1 MSGLISATLA
11 SILLLIPWI
20 AFFLAAAPSWREGVF
35 YSTGWAVPGMAF
47 VLTWTRVRRLQFG
60 RGFQTRRRGYGDSNL
75 VAAFFWTI
83 IVLLAGIAAVWLR
96 LMETADP
103 FWRLALL
110 LQVLWSAS
118 VSLTLTGLLTGPAGV
133 RAMTGCQIFLA
144 ASMPW
149 PFVLENLLVRP
160 FNSLIGHTAALFLN
174 FSGTPAQL
182 LGDQLWVSGVATSL
196 SEACGGWLSLP
207 AAVLLA
213 LFFGEWFNA
222 NLFRRVLL
230 IGITGMLVGVGNL
243 IRLVWF
249 PTPHGTGAVLGIVI
263 LSLLILSWLFRERD
277 RESLTPLPIL
287 RWHAAFFFL
296 LLTWPVAE
304 AFNLMW
310 WKDASPHVRWA
321 LTDSPT
327 ANRASTPDLGLNA
340 AQVDLFN
347 FPLGTEVLVAR
358 YAPGDSRSWN
368 EMNFSA
374 RDQFLAQIGA
384 EPQSVSPNRVIQ
396 LGELDWPVE
405 VRAYADPLTGQ
416 PVYTFQLAI
425 RGSSPIESAGENAR
439 ERIILSRRPGWDG
452 LLLLG
457 RISAAG
463 VTEDQAFVRFEK
475 AVLELII
482 PQNPL

>member
-11 SILLLIPWI
+11 SILLLVPWI
-20 AFFLAAAPSWREGVF
+20 AYFLAVAPSWREGVF
-35 YSTGWAVPGMAF
+35 YSIGWTVPGMAF

-60 RGFQTRRRGYGDSNL
+60 RGFQARRRGYGDSNL
-75 VAAFFWTI
+75 FAAFFWTI
-83 IVLLAGIAAVWLR
+83 VVLIIGIAGVGLR

-110 LQVLWSAS
+110 LQVLWSAG

-133 RAMTGCQIFLA
+133 RAMTGCQIFIA

-149 PFVLENLLVRP
+149 PFVLENLLVVP
-160 FNSLIGHTAALFLN
+160 FNDGIARTAALLLN
-174 FSGTPAQL
+174 FGGNPAL
-182 LGDQLWVSGVATSL
+182 VLGDQLIVAGVATSIP
-196 SEACGGWLSLP
+196 EACGGWLSLP

-222 NLFRRVLL
+222 NLVRRVLL
-230 IGITGMLVGVGNL
+230 IGVSGLLAGLGNL
-243 IRLVWF
+243 IRLVWL
-249 PTPHGTGAVLGIVI
+249 PTSTGTVVVLGA
-263 LSLLILSWLFRERD
+263 LILVLLVLGWLFRERD

-304 AFNLMW
+304 LFNLLW
-310 WKDASPHVRWA
+310 WKDGEPR
-321 LTDSPT
+321 
-327 ANRASTPDLGLNA
+327 ANWTLAENPGTERGPAPNLRLNA
-340 AQVDLFN
+340 EQVDLFHL
-347 FPLGTEVLVAR
+347 PPDTDILVAR

-374 RDQFLAQIGA
+374 RDKFLAQIEA
-384 EPQSVSPNRVIQ
+384 EPQSVSPNREIK
-396 LGELDWPVE
+396 LGEHLWPVE

-416 PVYTFQLAI
+416 PVHAFQLAI
-425 RGSSPIESAGENAR
+425 RGASPAESQREDAR

-452 LLLLG
+452 LLILG
-457 RISAAG
+457 RIPAAG
-463 VTEDQAFVRFEK
+463 LTEDQAFAQFEK